1 MTFRHSYQST
11 EVIRTLHSVVTSRGP
26 AILIQ
31 YPVLEAEAARE
42 GPTAVPAEK
51 GGQLQP
57 VPVHYQQAAGDEVQ
71 HQARPPVKL
80 NCTNFELLFGNLLI
94 VLDTIPFLIN
104 LIITGY
110 YSNKFVFGYHSE
122 NLEFG

>member
-11 EVIRTLHSVVTSRGP
+11 EVIRTLHSVITSKGP
-26 AILIQ
+26 AILIISSARS
-31 YPVLEAEAARE
+31 EAERE
-42 GPTAVPAEK
+42 DPTAVPAEK

-57 VPVHYQQAAGDEVQ
+57 VPVHYQQAEGDEVQ